1 MMPRW
6 AILFIGVLIAVDQ
19 AVKHLMLSMV
29 FNPPR
34 IIEVTSFFNF
44 VPVWNSGVSF
54 GLFGDSGTSR
64 WILVGLALV
73 IIVVL
78 FFWLVRAGGGIVVF
92 ALTLVVGGAL
102 GNVVDRIVYG
112 AVIDFVDIHG
122 FGFHWPV
129 FNVADITIVVGTA
142 LLLYDGLFGSARK
155 LK

>member
-6 AILFIGVLIAVDQ
+6 AFLFIGVLIAVDQ

-112 AVIDFVDIHG
+112 AVIDFVDIHW

-129 FNVADITIVVGTA
+129 FNVADTTIVVGTA
-142 LLLYDGLFGSARK
+142 LLLYDGLFGSART